1 MRDICAENVTQSF
14 GVMDARRRIAG
25 SAILISSVTS
35 RDVRTVIVLT
45 DGDYEKNWTVN
56 ECSTCETALCPEH
69 ILSEISSRRAGDCEQ
84 CDERVISLLQE
95 KNTRSL
101 SSVHA
106 LEKALGFEE
115 RFDAE
120 ESHDILQLL
129 SDKEKLEMRQDH
141 LAKRVL
147 SSGSGEVV

>member
-1 MRDICAENVTQSF
+1 M
-14 GVMDARRRIAG
+14 
-25 SAILISSVTS
+25 
-35 RDVRTVIVLT
+35 
-45 DGDYEKNWTVN
+45 
-56 ECSTCETALCPEH
+56 
-69 ILSEISSRRAGDCEQ
+69 
-84 CDERVISLLQE
+84 ISLLQE

-141 LAKRVL
+141 LAKWVL